1 MQDLEVNLMY
11 IVLKGILLNLNFMA
25 TFLQGLVVVVVVVVG
40 GGGAG
45 LQSSHKKKLKSEIF
59 NDKKSLWANIF
70 FSVITKNSNW
80 EVLPK
85 SLVTFK
91 IRWYSG

>member
-40 GGGAG
+40 GGSG
-45 LQSSHKKKLKSEIF
+45 LQSSHKNKLKSEIF
-59 NDKKSLWANIF
+59 NDKKSL
-70 FSVITKNSNW
+70 
-80 EVLPK
+80 
-85 SLVTFK
+85 
-91 IRWYSG
+91 